1 MTDAEAAYHADW
13 NDACDA
19 HLVRLANIHACYK
32 RGEITRAETE
42 VSLKDNYDRWR
53 EAQEKFYRLLGEGKA
68 RCR

>member
-1 MTDAEAAYHADW
+1 
-13 NDACDA
+13 
-19 HLVRLANIHACYK
+19 VRLANIHACYK

-42 VSLKDNYDRWR
+42 VSLKDNHDRWR